1 MSTTEIQGMLA
12 RLLATENLLVE
23 HRQVSTASFDIDRR
37 ILTLPMWDG
46 VSKSVYDMLVAHE
59 VGHALFTPLR
69 EWKRERHYK
78 SIPFSYVNII
88 EDARIE
94 ALMKHRYPGLI
105 RDFHHGYKALNH
117 NDFFELNGKDV
128 NTFLFIDRINLYFKV
143 GSLYDIKFNDKEADI
158 VTQISKC
165 RTFDQVLVLAMLAYS
180 LEKEQQ
186 KDAIEA
192 FRQGEKEGQGESG
205 DQGNMEQ
212 SDNQGDEGEHNPDLD
227 TPSYESGQDG
237 ELDPDGEEPESETQK
252 SFDKNLRDLRNQNS
266 SGPTYM
272 TLPDVILD
280 KVIYSVDRVKADM
293 ERHFELCKN
302 LEKDGTHENN
312 MCRESVFHFEKE
324 YKQFK
329 LSARKGVNA
338 LVKEFEMRKSAD
350 SYARTTIA
358 RTGVLDTGKLHTYK
372 YNEDLFRKV
381 SITTDGKNHS
391 LIFVLDW
398 SGSMANEMLST
409 VKQLF
414 QLLWFCRKVSI
425 PFEVYAFTNEAWRA
439 DDNPEDHKNCEW
451 RENDLYL
458 GKEFRMVNLISS
470 NMKPH
475 DFDQQLEY
483 VWLTAVSFTH
493 WIHTPFG
500 YGLSGTPINEAI
512 VCVGKIAKEYQK
524 KTKTQKC
531 NVVFLTDGEGNH
543 SGMNVRQIGYDDV
556 ERNSATAIRWNTI
569 IRHKSHTFN
578 IDGMGAALTN
588 TLLRAI
594 KVDNPTC
601 NFMAFRLFAPND
613 MVSLYRQYG
622 TESYSTYDDM
632 RQEMR
637 KHGSVSFTT
646 PGFDRWFGIPI
657 KNLSTSEELAVD
669 EGAKKSD
676 VSKAFRK
683 MHTSKRSNKYI
694 VKSFMEQIA

>member
-1 MSTTEIQGMLA
+1 
-12 RLLATENLLVE
+12 
-23 HRQVSTASFDIDRR
+23 
-37 ILTLPMWDG
+37 
-46 VSKSVYDMLVAHE
+46 
-59 VGHALFTPLR
+59 
-69 EWKRERHYK
+69 
-78 SIPFSYVNII
+78 
-88 EDARIE
+88 
-94 ALMKHRYPGLI
+94 
-105 RDFHHGYKALNH
+105 
-117 NDFFELNGKDV
+117 
-128 NTFLFIDRINLYFKV
+128 
-143 GSLYDIKFNDKEADI
+143 
-158 VTQISKC
+158 
-165 RTFDQVLVLAMLAYS
+165 
-180 LEKEQQ
+180 
-186 KDAIEA
+186 
-192 FRQGEKEGQGESG
+192 
-205 DQGNMEQ
+205 
-212 SDNQGDEGEHNPDLD
+212 
-227 TPSYESGQDG
+227 
-237 ELDPDGEEPESETQK
+237 
-252 SFDKNLRDLRNQNS
+252 
-266 SGPTYM
+266 
-272 TLPDVILD
+272 
-280 KVIYSVDRVKADM
+280 
-293 ERHFELCKN
+293 
-302 LEKDGTHENN
+302 
-312 MCRESVFHFEKE
+312 
-324 YKQFK
+324 
-329 LSARKGVNA
+329 
-338 LVKEFEMRKSAD
+338 
-350 SYARTTIA
+350 
-358 RTGVLDTGKLHTYK
+358 
-372 YNEDLFRKV
+372 
-381 SITTDGKNHS
+381 
-391 LIFVLDW
+391 
-398 SGSMANEMLST
+398 
-409 VKQLF
+409 
-414 QLLWFCRKVSI
+414 
-425 PFEVYAFTNEAWRA
+425 
-439 DDNPEDHKNCEW
+439 
-451 RENDLYL
+451 
-458 GKEFRMVNLISS
+458 
-470 NMKPH
+470 MKPH

-622 TESYSTYDDM
+622 TASYSTYDEM